1 VVFWGVE
8 DDSHF
13 LAALLGIGRFVV
25 LCYMASYAG
34 RGRISWK
41 CTMFKSFVYVY
52 VREFARK
59 TDQNGIFNSQND
71 IG

>member
-1 VVFWGVE
+1 
-8 DDSHF
+8 
-13 LAALLGIGRFVV
+13 
-25 LCYMASYAG
+25 
-34 RGRISWK
+34 
-41 CTMFKSFVYVY
+41 MFKSFVYVY